1 MAIINYYNQKELLY
15 TSRKR
20 YSSNLFNFEPYA
32 TETQQKVLFGDGA
45 KTSVKTSVLNEAAT
59 YVTIDNTRWFVIDHI
74 YMNGGQITLHLLR
87 DVIGE
92 FGLNN
97 CFGKVERGFT
107 DNILAHRKE
116 LGLNQILKQR
126 KKIYPDT
133 TQYGLVSTN
142 THEDEMWGVFYF
154 TKPNEDQTFDLP
166 NLEYDVTSDLPYNVN
181 GYSYIKSVTGELK
194 FTIYFRFIQGSGS
207 GLLGSTNGYKVVI
220 TIARNAE
227 NYSVINI
234 EASFSDY
241 ALNNN
246 AIGYK
251 IRNLYG
257 EELNVARGVG
267 FFIGNKII
275 DGQVPSTSL
284 PEYPQ
289 ISEEDN
295 SKYNNTIVAD
305 NEKFYRV
312 SVKNDVYFEWGKNT
326 DLHGTDF
333 LSSGEIIPFKN
344 SAAVDDS
351 ITIQGIDNP
360 SNNKATNIYSNFLSV
375 TAQETKFYE
384 VADKTL
390 GKLTIS
396 SKTEYVDE
404 PFVINIIPLY
414 NCTLNINGEKKQIDK
429 EQAFYVFNE
438 LISLTS
444 GTNALLVDAQI
455 YPYCP
460 DLTAT
465 YQDVL
470 GVPIF
475 ETLSTS
481 YSRQVTLTVQAFK
494 DIKKDYICREYSIIS
509 PEQSNKT
516 FFEYYDYTNNNYS
529 DILNEQNNHPLTCYI
544 KTALKPY
551 TIISS
556 FVISPEPDSL
566 MGQTYDSDLRGCQ
579 PTGGGFECSISTD
592 QFQQYVRNNSNYNN
606 MFELQKQELQKQHE
620 VELKNEKISKTINTI
635 SATMMGAIGG
645 ASLGGNSKI
654 ASTALGLAG
663 ASLAGGVVS
672 SSMQEQININNELR
686 QYEETLLQQRFDLEI
701 GTIKNLPN
709 SISRISSFNNILMND
724 FCYVLEIYE
733 CSEEEK
739 NIVDVFLNMYAYEL
753 GIYDYFINYC
763 QANNFIK
770 GQLITS
776 DFIMNLQNLASKELG
791 IGIYYIQG
799 GN

>member
-1 MAIINYYNQKELLY
+1 MAVIKYYNQKELLY

-20 YSSNLFNFEPYA
+20 YSTLSNFTEYA
-32 TETQQKVLFGDGA
+32 EETQQKVLFGDGA
-45 KTSVKTSVLNEAAT
+45 KTSIKTTVDRSAAT
-59 YVTIDNTRWFVIDHI
+59 YVTIDGTRWFVVDHI
-74 YMNGGQITLHLLR
+74 YINGGQITLHLLR

-97 CFGKVERGFT
+97 CFGKVERGISN
-107 DNILAHRKE
+107 NILAHRKE

-154 TKPNEDQTFDLP
+154 TKPNEDQTFKLP
-166 NLEYDVTSDLPYNVN
+166 NLEYEVTSDLPYNAN
-181 GYSYIKSVTGELK
+181 GYSYVKSASGDLR

-207 GLLGSTNGYKVVI
+207 GLFGSTNGYKVTI
-220 TIARNAE
+220 TINHNE
-227 NYSVINI
+227 GNYSVTNVD
-234 EASFSDY
+234 AVFSDY
-241 ALNNN
+241 ALSNN

-257 EELNVARGVG
+257 LELVVAREVG
-267 FFIGNKII
+267 FYIGNKII
-275 DGQVPSTSL
+275 NGQIPSTSL
-284 PEYPQ
+284 PEYPTIQ
-289 ISEEDN
+289 NEDN

-305 NEKFYRV
+305 IEKFYRV
-312 SVKNDVYFEWGKNT
+312 SVGNNVYFEDGRNT

-333 LSSGEIIPFKN
+333 LSAGEIISFKYGGTSN
-344 SAAVDDS
+344 SVE
-351 ITIQGIDNP
+351 IEEIDNP
-360 SNNKATNIYSNFLSV
+360 SNNKATNVYSNFLSV

-384 VADKTL
+384 VANKSL
-390 GKLTIS
+390 GELTIS

-404 PFVINIIPLY
+404 PFVVNIIPLY
-414 NCTLNINGEKKQIDK
+414 NCTLNINGEPKQIDK

-460 DLTAT
+460 DLTSV

-475 ETLSTS
+475 EVLSTS
-481 YSRQVTLTVQAFK
+481 YSRQVSLSVQAFE

-529 DILNEQNNHPLTCYI
+529 NISNGQNNHPLTCYI

-620 VELKNEKISKTINTI
+620 VERRNEIASIVVNTTT
-635 SATMMGAIGG
+635 ATMMGAIGG
-645 ASLGGNSKI
+645 ASLGAGPISKSI
-654 ASTALGLAG
+654 MGVGGAVAAG
-663 ASLAGGVVS
+663 AVVGGA
-672 SSMQEQININNELR
+672 MGAQFAANEDLR
-686 QYEETLLQQRFDLEI
+686 EYEETLLQQRFDLEI

-709 SISRISSFNNILMND
+709 SVSRISSFNNILMND

-739 NIVDVFLNMYAYEL
+739 DIVDVFLNMYAYEL

-763 QANNFIK
+763 QQNNFIK

-776 DFIMNLQNLASKELG
+776 ELIMNLQNLASKELG

-799 GN
+799 GTQ